1 MNKTKALY
9 EGKAKIVYETDDPDK
24 LIVYFKDDA
33 TAGNGAKKGTIQD
46 KGIMNNKM
54 SEFFFKYL
62 KEHNVETH
70 YVETLSER
78 EMVVKTL
85 RMFALEVIVR
95 NVVAGSLSKR
105 LGLPEGTP
113 LKSPVLEYCYKNDE
127 LGDPMLNRYHI
138 IALDLANI
146 DDLNKIEH
154 TSFVINNLLVNFLKT
169 KNVQLI
175 DFKLEFGRDDNNNI
189 ILGDEISPDNCRFW
203 DITTNEK
210 LDKDRFRRD
219 LGGVEEAYHEILRR
233 VTA

>member
-70 YVETLSER
+70 YVETLNER

-175 DFKLEFGRDDNNNI
+175 DFKLEFGRDDKNNI

-203 DITTNEK
+203 DMTTNEK

>member
-70 YVETLSER
+70 YVETLNER

-138 IALDLANI
+138 MALDLARVHEL
-146 DDLNKIEH
+146 DDIEH
-154 TSFVINNLLVNFLKT
+154 IAFSVNQLLINFLKA
-169 KNVQLI
+169 KNVRLV
-175 DFKLEFGRDDNNNI
+175 DFKLEFGRDEHDRI
-189 ILGDEISPDNCRFW
+189 VLADEISPDNCRFW
-203 DITTNEK
+203 DMTTNES

-219 LGGVEEAYHEILRR
+219 LGGVEEAYHEILTRI
-233 VTA
+233 TA